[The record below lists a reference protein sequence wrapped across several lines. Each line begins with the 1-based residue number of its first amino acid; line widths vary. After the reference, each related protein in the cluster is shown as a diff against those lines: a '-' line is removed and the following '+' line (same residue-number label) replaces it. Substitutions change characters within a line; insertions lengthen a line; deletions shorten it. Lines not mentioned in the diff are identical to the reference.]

1 MTRTFTVLLV
11 ASLSALAAWQLKPD
25 KEALPPAPALISVQE
40 MGALVSL
47 KVNYANVIEF
57 NERVTRDIPW
67 TQWELRLGGTRVLL
81 VARGEC
87 LIGTDLKLARY
98 EQTSAAAKMATLV
111 LPQPTVM
118 SARLNHDAKNGGSYF
133 YAVSSTGIDALVPGS
148 DGQTKAI
155 NSALEKG
162 QRDVQ
167 ASCAKPELIEA
178 ARKSAQAVL
187 QPTLAATGWKVA
199 LVWR

>member
-1 MTRTFTVLLV
+1 
-11 ASLSALAAWQLKPD
+11 
-25 KEALPPAPALISVQE
+25 

-87 LIGTDLKLARY
+87 LIGTDLKLAKY
-98 EQTSAAAKMATLV
+98 ERTASATKTATLV

-118 SARLNHDAKNGGSYF
+118 SARLNHDANNGGSYF
-133 YAVSSTGIDALVPGS
+133 YAVSSTGMDALVPGS

-155 NSALEKG
+155 NSALQKG
-162 QRDVQ
+162 QRDVE
-167 ASCAKPELIEA
+167 ASCAKPDLIES
-178 ARKSAQAVL
+178 ARKSAEAVL
-187 QPTLAATGWKVA
+187 RPTLAATGWSVA
-199 LVWR
+199 VAWR